1 MDETWEIEKSVNHG
15 DTDSKKCESETIIL
29 SESIN
34 YHF

>member
-1 MDETWEIEKSVNHG
+1 MNETWEIEKFVNHG
-15 DTDSKKCESETIIL
+15 DTYSKKCVSETIIL